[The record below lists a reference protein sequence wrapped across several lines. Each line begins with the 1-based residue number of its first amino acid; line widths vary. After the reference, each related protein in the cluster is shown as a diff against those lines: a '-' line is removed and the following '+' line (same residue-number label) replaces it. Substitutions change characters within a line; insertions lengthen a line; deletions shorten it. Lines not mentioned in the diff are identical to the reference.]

1 MLLDRKNR
9 AAMKSFLK
17 YYFSIQAKRERLLKK
32 ARPGPLREFLA
43 VPFPPIDQL
52 LYETQIL
59 SVDFETTGFNAQQ
72 DQILSIGYTHMQRG
86 QISLADNYHQVI
98 KTSKTLVDKNV
109 TIHSITEQH
118 TQAGISLSQ
127 GIEDLLEAL
136 AGKVMLVHYAQIE
149 RTFLQQACYRLYGIA
164 PVFLMID
171 TLMIAK
177 KRKDKVLTP
186 YDPSE
191 LRLES
196 LRREHGLPAHFAHNA
211 LNDAVATAELL
222 LAEAALRRSPHK
234 IVLDKYLL
242 RS

>member
-1 MLLDRKNR
+1 MLFDRRSR
-9 AAMKSFLK
+9 AAGKALLK
-17 YYFSIQAKRERLLKK
+17 HYFSLQAKRERLLKK
-32 ARPGPLREFLA
+32 ARPGPLQDFLA

-52 LYETQIL
+52 LFDTQIL
-59 SVDFETTGFNAQQ
+59 SVDFETTGFNAQR
-72 DQILSIGYTHMQRG
+72 DQILSIGFTSMQRG
-86 QISLADNYHQVI
+86 QITLANNYHQVI
-98 KTSKTLVDKNV
+98 KTSGALTENNV
-109 TIHSITEQH
+109 AVHSITDRH
-118 TQAGISLSQ
+118 TQS
-127 GIEDLLEAL
+127 GIELAQGVEALLEAL

-171 TLMIAK
+171 TLLIAK
-177 KRKDKVLTP
+177 KRKDKAATF

-191 LRLES
+191 LRLEN
-196 LRREHGLPAHFAHNA
+196 LRREHQLPAHYAHNA

-222 LAEAALRRSPHK
+222 LAETALRRKPQK

>member
-1 MLLDRKNR
+1 MLFDRRNR
-9 AAMKSFLK
+9 AVLKSVLK
-17 YYFSIQAKRERLLKK
+17 HYFSLQAKRERLLKK
-32 ARPGPLREFLA
+32 ARPGPLRDFLA

-52 LYETQIL
+52 LFDTQIL
-59 SVDFETTGFNAQQ
+59 SVDFETTGFNAHR
-72 DQILSIGYTHMQRG
+72 DQILSIGFTSMQRG
-86 QISLADNYHQVI
+86 QISLANSYHQVI
-98 KTSKTLVDKNV
+98 KTSVPLLDNNV
-109 TIHSITEQH
+109 AVHSITDRE
-118 TQAGISLSQ
+118 TQSGISLAQ
-127 GIEDLLEAL
+127 GVEALLEAL

-171 TLMIAK
+171 TLLIAK
-177 KRKDKVLTP
+177 KRKDKASTY

-196 LRREHGLPAHFAHNA
+196 LRAEHQLPAHHAHNA

-222 LAEAALRRSPHK
+222 LAEAARRSKPKK